1 LKAVGAVTLA
11 LFVIYLVGSLEY
23 WSFSVSALISWTIAE
38 EAYDRFNI
46 QKPNLYATET
56 REFVVYSCIIIGLT
70 ALGALIV
77 SLLIPNALSS
87 QQSSNGQSVD
97 WLSVLFY
104 SMIAGLIA
112 YAIPNFDTIVE
123 SLREW
128 YVRELSWRL

>member
-1 LKAVGAVTLA
+1 M
-11 LFVIYLVGSLEY
+11 
-23 WSFSVSALISWTIAE
+23 
-38 EAYDRFNI
+38 
-46 QKPNLYATET
+46 
-56 REFVVYSCIIIGLT
+56 
-70 ALGALIV
+70 ALIV
-77 SLLIPNALSS
+77 PLLIPNALCSS